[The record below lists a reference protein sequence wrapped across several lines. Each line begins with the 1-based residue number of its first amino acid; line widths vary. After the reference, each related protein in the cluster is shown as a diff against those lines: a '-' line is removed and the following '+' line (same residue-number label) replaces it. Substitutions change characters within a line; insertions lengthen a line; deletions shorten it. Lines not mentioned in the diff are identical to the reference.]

1 MSLMLLEALD
11 AVIKSSLTSVMTG
24 VQGTTCSGTISTIKI
39 NKNTYL
45 KDGLE
50 PVEFYHSNV
59 LNGNYP
65 WSNPSY
71 LETENLHRILLNLGI
86 D

>member
-59 LNGNYP
+59 LNGDYP
-65 WSNPSY
+65 WSNPFVFGNRESAP
-71 LETENLHRILLNLGI
+71 NLIESWN
-86 D
+86 